1 LIGVTEDSHCPVA
14 SGALAGFA
22 ARPTVDD
29 DSILDDAVR
38 RFISDIMDA
47 LTSGEACA
55 NPQAYGTEDVRSKE
69 RTAAVRPA
77 CGGQFIR

>member
-1 LIGVTEDSHCPVA
+1 VTPALGPRWSPGGGPQELRSISLIGVTEDSHCPVA

-29 DSILDDAVR
+29 DSVLNDAVR

-47 LTSGEACA
+47 
-55 NPQAYGTEDVRSKE
+55 
-69 RTAAVRPA
+69 
-77 CGGQFIR
+77 

>member
-1 LIGVTEDSHCPVA
+1 MWWSSLDVSSVIASATHALAPRRSLGGWPQELRSISLIGVTEDSHRPVA

-29 DSILDDAVR
+29 DSVLDDAVR

-47 LTSGEACA
+47 
-55 NPQAYGTEDVRSKE
+55 
-69 RTAAVRPA
+69 
-77 CGGQFIR
+77 